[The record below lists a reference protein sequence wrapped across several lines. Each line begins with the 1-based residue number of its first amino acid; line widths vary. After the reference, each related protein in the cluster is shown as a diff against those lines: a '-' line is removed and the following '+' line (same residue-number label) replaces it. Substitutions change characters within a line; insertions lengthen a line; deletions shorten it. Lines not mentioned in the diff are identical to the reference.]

1 MITLKLECNTSW
13 IWWIFV
19 TCEVYWSNK
28 FMLFSVVLPVQG
40 KLKTNNPAADSG
52 HGNWY
57 QNRKISSCIL

>member
-1 MITLKLECNTSW
+1 
-13 IWWIFV
+13 
-19 TCEVYWSNK
+19 
-28 FMLFSVVLPVQG
+28 MLFSVVLPVQG